1 MESGM
6 ALPLRHMP
14 LTPLDELRS
23 LLGAHAEGDNAF
35 QVRLHQLL
43 QQLKQQALPELGAR
57 LLSPTATPGLK
68 RTLYGAT
75 AKFDWPEWVP
85 HLLKALQQEPDLG
98 VFDEGCSALGRLELR
113 SAREGLLRLAAQR
126 ADGDRQLILKRELT
140 AMEATQPLAFYL
152 GRLMEG
158 QGNPR
163 LAHQGA
169 RCLATLAEPADLP
182 ALLEALPGADPLAH
196 RLLLRAIAE
205 LPGGEAG
212 ERLLDLFQDT
222 FRALRDLELLEGMTG
237 RLPSVARTAARTE
250 LLETLEAR
258 LASRAPGEFEALRA
272 ALAAGEAGDPA
283 RPMER
288 LRPLA
293 EGPLETFLVEA
304 LTTLLEGKIARFNA
318 MLTEAQERAARGRGL
333 ASAALTQVCEGLVRQ
348 VAAGHLARERALP
361 VLQSAFASY
370 AHSEGLDQ
378 AFCQLVHPEDGAALD
393 LVLRIPDTRRR
404 GGCLD
409 ALGAREE
416 DGFMPFFLRAMEDPI
431 VDVGQRAIHHLG
443 KLPSAYPAVL
453 SLLESGQPEQIRIAL
468 RVFGENATKAAAG
481 PLMTFLRGDV
491 RDDLVV
497 EAVESLAAIRHPDSA
512 SLLLE
517 LLHDGKPARL
527 QQALVEALALLATP
541 QAGRGLLEKA
551 ASLKLPTVLI
561 VALEGAL
568 AAFPGFDR
576 AFPTE
581 DLPALEHLIARCCD
595 DREGEGQRLRAIL
608 ASQDL
613 YCFDQD
619 LYARLKDRFSDFLFE
634 LRTKSEW
641 DRDTNDRVAAV
652 LKELGRRSASL
663 GHIAAKE
670 EKVRALIQAV
680 PPFGPAR
687 AEALL
692 ALREALQDSEFIMR
706 GEFAAEI
713 ADFLTR
719 EFARKGQEWRE
730 LARLCEIGGLTHQAS
745 LTDLIREQ
753 YIQAQGLGLRSA
765 AKGALLA
772 LGLEEAD
779 LSRRPKVRT
788 ILLLEPSAFFRKRLM
803 PVLQDRWEVREAGTR
818 AEAGTLLAEQPVD
831 LLISEQVESG
841 ADLRPWLKI
850 QCEARR
856 SRWVLLAT
864 AARDPAPEGS
874 EGWLLGILHKPFTP
888 EQLLKALEP

>member
-1 MESGM
+1 M
-6 ALPLRHMP
+6 ALPLRHVP

-23 LLGAHAEGDNAF
+23 LLGTHVEGDGAF

-43 QQLKQQALPELGAR
+43 QHLRQQALPELGAR
-57 LLSPTATPGLK
+57 LLNPTSSSGLK

-85 HLLKALQQEPDLG
+85 HLLKALLLESDLG

-113 SAREGLLRLAAQR
+113 SAREALLRLAAQR
-126 ADGDRQLILKRELT
+126 ADADRQLILKRELA
-140 AMEATQPLAFYL
+140 AMEASQPLGFYL

-169 RCLATLAEPADLP
+169 RCLAALAEPPDLGT
-182 ALLEALPGADPLAH
+182 LLEALPAADPLAH

-212 ERLLDLFQDT
+212 GRLLALFQDT
-222 FRALRDLELLEGMTG
+222 LRELQDLEALEALAG
-237 RLPSVARTAARTE
+237 RLPSVPRTAARRE
-250 LLETLEAR
+250 LLEGLEAR
-258 LASRAPGEFEALRA
+258 LGPRAEGDFEALRK
-272 ALAAGEAGDPA
+272 ALEAGEAADPT

-293 EGPLETFLVEA
+293 EGPLETFLAEA

-318 MLTEAQERAARGRGL
+318 MLTEAQERATRRKGL
-333 ASAALTQVCEGLVRQ
+333 ASATLNQLCEGLGRQ
-348 VAAGHLARERALP
+348 VSAGHLAREQAFP
-361 VLQSAFASY
+361 VLQSAFETY
-370 AHSEGLDQ
+370 FHSEGLDQ
-378 AFCQLVHPEDGAALD
+378 TFCQLVHPEDRAALD

-404 GGCLD
+404 GACLD

-416 DGFMPFFLRAMEDPI
+416 DAFTPFFLRAMQDPI
-431 VDVGQRAIHHLG
+431 VDVGERAIHQLG
-443 KLPSAYPAVL
+443 KLPSSYPAVL
-453 SLLESGQPEQIRIAL
+453 ALLESGQPEQIRTAL

-481 PLMTFLRGDV
+481 PLMAFLSGDV
-491 RDDLVV
+491 RDDLLV
-497 EAVESLAAIRHPDSA
+497 EAVEALAAIRHPDSA
-512 SLLLE
+512 PLLLE

-527 QQALVEALALLATP
+527 QQALVEALAHLATP

-551 ASLKLPTVLI
+551 ANLKLPTVLI

-568 AAFPGFDR
+568 AAFPGFDH

-581 DLPALEHLIARCCD
+581 DLPGLEQLITRCCD

-613 YCFDQD
+613 YCFDQE

-670 EKVRALIQAV
+670 EKVRALVQAV
-680 PPFGPAR
+680 PPLGPAR
-687 AEALL
+687 ADALL
-692 ALREALQDSEFIMR
+692 ALREALQDPEFILR

-713 ADFLTR
+713 AGFLTR

-730 LARLCEIGGLTHQAS
+730 LARLCEIGGLTRQTS
-745 LTDLIREQ
+745 LTDLIREH

-765 AKGALLA
+765 AKEALLA
-772 LGLEEAD
+772 LGVEEAD
-779 LSRRPKVRT
+779 LSRRPKIQT

-803 PVLQDRWEVREAGTR
+803 AALQDRWEIREAGTR
-818 AEAGTLLAEQPVD
+818 TEAGALLAERPAD
-831 LLISEQVESG
+831 LLISEQVEG
-841 ADLRPWLKI
+841 GGDLRPWLKI

-856 SRWVLLAT
+856 CRWVLLAT